1 MTCLHLCIFYLFV
14 LVVSVS
20 GKSRHRQVTVE
31 VMAGS
36 QDCFFIPDTKVG
48 QTLDISYQV
57 TSSSHATGKNDIT
70 VRLYTPAPHNLL
82 YERLMDSDGSY
93 NMELQQFGDYKLCL
107 DNQVSTWSDKIVW
120 FEVSLDDPEDDYEDD
135 DYLDDDDWDKIRE
148 NDEDTVTVYE
158 MKVED
163 IKTKV
168 HDVRIHLGKMRHF
181 QFMLGA
187 QSSKDSKQMEANL
200 SRLNFWSLVHMSMM
214 IIVGVIQ
221 VIMVRQLFT
230 DKSMVQKLTTR
241 T

>member
-1 MTCLHLCIFYLFV
+1 
-14 LVVSVS
+14 
-20 GKSRHRQVTVE
+20 
-31 VMAGS
+31 
-36 QDCFFIPDTKVG
+36 
-48 QTLDISYQV
+48 
-57 TSSSHATGKNDIT
+57 
-70 VRLYTPAPHNLL
+70 
-82 YERLMDSDGSY
+82 
-93 NMELQQFGDYKLCL
+93 
-107 DNQVSTWSDKIVW
+107 
-120 FEVSLDDPEDDYEDD
+120 
-135 DYLDDDDWDKIRE
+135 
-148 NDEDTVTVYE
+148 

-221 VIMVRQLFT
+221 VWIQSTIFDLYVFVQVIMVRQLFT